1 MKAKQGDTVKVIFTA
16 KLDDGTI
23 VDSSDECGC
32 IDCDCEDEESGPF
45 AFTIGEEEVIPGL
58 EQAMIGMQPGETKT
72 VRLVADEAYGAYDE
86 DLVMEV
92 PRSEFPDTIHPE
104 VGQTL
109 ELTSEE
115 GEEFLVTVSEVNDQI
130 VLLDANHPL
139 AGKDLTYDIE
149 LVEIV

>member
-1 MKAKQGDTVKVIFTA
+1 MKAKQGDTVKVNFTA
-16 KLDDGTI
+16 KLEDGTI

-32 IDCDCEDEESGPF
+32 IDCECEDEETGPF

-58 EQAMIGMQPGETKT
+58 EQAMIGMAPGETKT
-72 VRLVADEAYGAYDE
+72 VTLTAEEAYGPYDDE
-86 DLVMEV
+86 LVMEV
-92 PRSEFPDTIHPE
+92 PRSEFPDSIHPE

-109 ELTSEE
+109 ELT
-115 GEEFLVTVSEVNDQI
+115 GEDGDEFLVTVSEVNDEV

-139 AGKDLTYDIE
+139 AGKDLTYEIE